1 MLLRQ
6 RNFKCTQ
13 SQLNQVLP
21 SMISKIMNMI
31 KVMMNVIINTIL
43 CNMNIYLS

>member
-1 MLLRQ
+1 
-6 RNFKCTQ
+6 
-13 SQLNQVLP
+13 
-21 SMISKIMNMI
+21 MISKIMNMI